1 MKNKLLFPF
10 AFKIIGIVLLPVFA
24 VLVYLWTND
33 QLSIAA
39 LQHPVTNSASLSSD
53 DGNYTNELVLGGL
66 LFSMILIAFS
76 REKIED
82 ERTTLIRLQSLH
94 LTHYLNYIILAL
106 WILTTNGL
114 GFLLAAVE
122 LPYVFLAIFLLIYN
136 TRLYIIPRFQHNIK
150 SGGLL

>member
-10 AFKIIGIVLLPVFA
+10 ACKIIGLVLLPVFA

-33 QLSIAA
+33 RFSIAA
-39 LQHPVTNSASLSSD
+39 LQHPVADPGSLSSD

-66 LFSMILIAFS
+66 LLSMIFVAFS

-94 LTHYLNYIILAL
+94 MTHYLNYIILAL
-106 WILTTNGL
+106 WIFATNGL
-114 GFLLAAVE
+114 GFLFTAAY
-122 LPYVFLAIFLLIYN
+122 LPFIFLAIFLLIYN
-136 TRLYIIPRFQHNIK
+136 TRLYIIPRFRHH
-150 SGGLL
+150 